1 VLSCAAKA
9 PPREIIVAAASSL
22 TDVLT
27 SLQAEAERTTGVHIL
42 FHFAGSGIIRKQIE
56 QGFPA
61 DVFFSAASTDMDEL
75 EKAGFL
81 ESDTKLNLLSN
92 SIVLIGGNDQ
102 AAISSFLELSSLLAS
117 TSLVAIGN
125 PASVPAGRYA
135 VQALTSL
142 GLYSMVEKKLVLG
155 GNARQVLQYVQSGS
169 VPLGIVFATD
179 VVKQLFGF
187 SDKTLDFPVH
197 YQVAVMVTSGYK
209 HESERLV
216 EFFHGDI
223 ARAAFFKAG
232 FGTL

>member
-1 VLSCAAKA
+1 M
-9 PPREIIVAAASSL
+9 
-22 TDVLT
+22 
-27 SLQAEAERTTGVHIL
+27 

-179 VVKQLFGF
+179 VGSVASGGVVKQLFGF